1 MFENHFNSNSINQG
15 KLFESQT
22 NTRIFIGKNRVLPLL
37 HNSDLKSSSST
48 IESFTTSSGINN
60 SKYGDTQ
67 VKALNAS
74 EKNAMRDSV
83 NSLKSA
89 VKDATNANSDT
100 STVTK
105 TFFNV
110 DGQSSLKNKNIRTT
124 DSVYGAVNDMGIFSK
139 YNDQSGSISNMNDT
153 VDSNINFTNSVSNN
167 NNVAY
172 PLLGSSGNNKIF
184 NSQVALRGQNTSLS
198 PDVQTQ
204 VGKYAGKNIYVNE
217 PKPLDLNNVKFQ
229 NSVTSASDAS
239 IQADLK
245 NATVEQCLRRAVD
258 KAGAS
263 AVASAYITNYGTGT
277 ETNINGKMSTQ
288 GSPIGQCYVGT
299 QNVQGTYAYTKE
311 FVLENVFNK
320 NGAQPSA
327 SSTDSSNGVKVT
339 GFLLFGADGGL
350 YNGSPDPKYANLI
363 SNLTNDIKDNVDAL
377 YGSTINS
384 VTSSYGQNL
393 GTSNTNN
400 MLFDDTVVNN
410 SNIDGKS
417 SATLN
422 TVKLTTVQIYDC
434 DWPWWVPDFL
444 RHEWDP
450 LARVYCTNNTIQKTV
465 PILSMND
472 FATYAANITSPQ
484 NTDIIYKCGK
494 KTFKIDKT
502 NISMG
507 ASFPIDCSSI
517 MSKYG
522 PFTLTIGDNGIITVT
537 NLADNSIIWQTST
550 ILQQT
555 VVQGKLG
562 QIVLNAPRPDWVSTS
577 AQYSYSG
584 NTSPGLLS
592 DGVTQSVLTP
602 TTFISSPNG
611 YCRLYLTV
619 PDSSSISMLQVQYSL
634 YDVVADSDGYLI
646 GNDPSSFAQY
656 SINGLNSS
664 NIGQLSY
671 VDLNNNLLNYPKP
684 TDGYPVDSTYY
695 NMNDYKPSYAS
706 IGSVTTSIEDCKS
719 RCSNTPMCAAYSFDS
734 SNTAGSCSLYKTS
747 DIFPNGDRIYSP
759 GLTTYI
765 KNIKIT
771 DEMNSKSCSKEI
783 TPIDSFSYNNF
794 IPSGGMVNVPNMVA
808 DMKCGLGVVIDQQ
821 MQNLQ
826 NKNNVAVAKGNIIK
840 DQLSNVFSQ
849 QNKVTN
855 SIKNNNSDGQRYI
868 KETSNIKKKIGE
880 VENTVVT
887 TKAAETDSELL
898 SINDNY
904 RYILWGI
911 ITVLISIGTIK
922 AFRVG
927 TS

>member
-1 MFENHFNSNSINQG
+1 MFENEFNSNSINQG
-15 KLFESQT
+15 KLFKSQT
-22 NTRIFIGKNRVLPLL
+22 NTRILKGKNRVLSGS
-37 HNSDLKSSSST
+37 NNNALKSSTRT
-48 IESFTTSSGINN
+48 IEPFTTSSSIND

-67 VKALNAS
+67 VNALNIAQN
-74 EKNAMRDSV
+74 NAMRDTINSV
-83 NSLKSA
+83 NSAS
-89 VKDATNANSDT
+89 KDAKNASATT
-100 STVTK
+100 STIAK
-105 TFFNV
+105 TFLNV

-124 DSVYGAVNDMGIFSK
+124 DSVYGAVNNMGIFSK
-139 YNDQSGSISNMNDT
+139 YDDQSQAMNDANNI
-153 VDSNINFTNSVSNN
+153 VDSNINFTSDVSNN
-167 NNVAY
+167 RDGMAY
-172 PLLGSSGNNKIF
+172 PLLGSG
-184 NSQVALRGQNTSLS
+184 SQVALRGQNTSLL
-198 PDVQTQ
+198 PDTQ
-204 VGKYAGKNIYVNE
+204 SKVGTYAGKNIYVNE
-217 PKPLDLNNVKFQ
+217 PKPLDLSYVAFQ
-229 NSVTSASDAS
+229 NSVLSPTDAS
-239 IQADLK
+239 MQNDLK
-245 NATVEQCLRRAVD
+245 IATVEQCLRRAVD
-258 KAGAS
+258 KAGS
-263 AVASAYITNYGTGT
+263 SDIASAYITNSG
-277 ETNINGKMSTQ
+277 NTQ
-288 GSPIGQCYVGT
+288 NPSVGQCYVGT
-299 QNVQGTYAYTKE
+299 KNVQGTYAYTKE

-320 NGAQPSA
+320 NGEQSSA

-339 GFLLFGADGGL
+339 GFLFFGADGGL
-350 YNGSPDPKYANLI
+350 YNGSPDGKYTNLI
-363 SNLTNDIKDNVDAL
+363 SNLPNDIKDNVDPL
-377 YGSTINS
+377 FGSTINS

-400 MLFDDTVVNN
+400 MLFDDSVVNN
-410 SNIDGKS
+410 SNINGKS

-422 TVKLTTVQIYDC
+422 TVKSTIVPTYDC
-434 DWPWWVPDFL
+434 NWPWWVPNFA
-444 RHEWDP
+444 RHDWDP
-450 LARVYCTNNTIQKTV
+450 LARTYCTNNTIQQTV
-465 PILSMND
+465 PILSMSD
-472 FATYAANITSPQ
+472 LFTYIKNITTPQ
-484 NTDIIYKCGK
+484 NADIIYKCGK
-494 KTFKIDKT
+494 KTFKIAKT

-522 PFTLTIGDNGIITVT
+522 PFTLTIADNGIITVT
-537 NLADNSIIWQTST
+537 NLADNSIIWQTT
-550 ILQQT
+550 EIMNQT

-562 QIVLNAPRPDWVSTS
+562 KIVLNAPRPDWVSAS

-592 DGVTQSVLTP
+592 DGVTQSILTP
-602 TTFISSPNG
+602 TTFISSPSG

-619 PDSSSISMLQVQYSL
+619 PDSSGTSMLQVQYSL

-684 TDGYPVDSTYY
+684 TDGYPIDSTYY

-706 IGSVTTSIEDCKS
+706 IGSVTTSVEDCQS
-719 RCSNTPMCAAYSFDS
+719 RCSNTSMCAAYTFDS
-734 SNTAGSCSLYKTS
+734 SNTAGSCSLYKA
-747 DIFPNGDRIYSP
+747 DDLLPNGNRIYSP
-759 GLTTYI
+759 GSTTYI

-771 DEMNSKSCSKEI
+771 DAMNSASCSKEI
-783 TPIDSFSYNNF
+783 TPIDSSIYNNF
-794 IPSGGMVNVPNMVA
+794 IPSGGMIDVPNMIP

-826 NKNNVAVAKGNIIK
+826 NKNNIAIAKGNIIK

-849 QNKVTN
+849 QNKVTSN
-855 SIKNNNSDGQRYI
+855 IKNNNSDGRHYI
-868 KETSNIKKKIGE
+868 KESKNITKKIGDIKNN
-880 VENTVVT
+880 VFTS
-887 TKAAETDSELL
+887 KAAETDSELL

>member
-1 MFENHFNSNSINQG
+1 MFENEFNSNSINQG
-15 KLFESQT
+15 KLFKSQT
-22 NTRIFIGKNRVLPLL
+22 NTRISKGKNRVLSGTK
-37 HNSDLKSSSST
+37 NNALKSSTTT
-48 IESFTTSSGINN
+48 IEPFTTSSSIND
-60 SKYGDTQ
+60 SKYSDTQ
-67 VKALNAS
+67 VNALNVS
-74 EKNAMRDSV
+74 QNNAMRDTISSI
-83 NSLKSA
+83 NSA
-89 VKDATNANSDT
+89 AKDAKNASSTT
-100 STVTK
+100 STVAK
-105 TFFNV
+105 TFLNV

-124 DSVYGAVNDMGIFSK
+124 DSVYGAVNNMGIFSK
-139 YNDQSGSISNMNDT
+139 YNDQSQSMNDMNNV
-153 VDSNINFTNSVSNN
+153 VDSNINFTNDVSNN
-167 NNVAY
+167 RDGMAY
-172 PLLGSSGNNKIF
+172 PLLGKGG
-184 NSQVALRGQNTSLS
+184 QVALRGQNTSLS
-198 PDVQTQ
+198 PDVQNQ

-229 NSVTSASDAS
+229 NSVLSPADAS
-239 IQADLK
+239 IQNDLK
-245 NATVEQCLRRAVD
+245 NATAEQCLRRAVD
-258 KAGAS
+258 KAGSS
-263 AVASAYITNYGTGT
+263 ATASAYITNSG
-277 ETNINGKMSTQ
+277 NTQ
-288 GSPIGQCYVGT
+288 NSVVGQCYVGT

-311 FVLENVFNK
+311 FVLENVFNN
-320 NGAQPSA
+320 NGAQSSA
-327 SSTDSSNGVKVT
+327 SSTDSSNGVKIT
-339 GFLLFGADGGL
+339 GFLFFGADGGL
-350 YNGSPDPKYANLI
+350 YNGSPDGKYSNLI
-363 SNLTNDIKDNVDAL
+363 SNLPNDIKDNVDPL
-377 YGSTINS
+377 FGSTINN

-400 MLFDDTVVNN
+400 MLFDDSVVNN
-410 SNIDGKS
+410 SNINGKS

-422 TVKLTTVQIYDC
+422 TVKSTTVQTYDC
-434 DWPWWVPDFL
+434 NWPWWVPNFA

-450 LARVYCTNNTIQKTV
+450 LARIYCTNNTIQQTV
-465 PILSMND
+465 PILSMSD
-472 FATYAANITSPQ
+472 LVTYIKNITTPQ
-484 NTDIIYKCGK
+484 NTDIIYNCGK
-494 KTFKIDKT
+494 KTFKISKT

-522 PFTLTIGDNGIITVT
+522 PFTLTIADNGIITVT
-537 NLADNSIIWQTST
+537 NLADNSIIWQTNT
-550 ILQQT
+550 TLQQT
-555 VVQGKLG
+555 IVQGKLG
-562 QIVLNAPRPDWVSTS
+562 QIVLNAPRPDWVSAS

-592 DGVTQSVLTP
+592 DGVTQSILTP
-602 TTFISSPNG
+602 TTFISSPSG

-619 PDSSSISMLQVQYSL
+619 PDSSGTTMLQVQYSL

-684 TDGYPVDSTYY
+684 TDGYPIDSTYY

-706 IGSVTTSIEDCKS
+706 IGSVTTSVEDCQS
-719 RCSNTPMCAAYSFDS
+719 RCSNASMCAAYTFDA
-734 SNTAGSCSLYKTS
+734 SNTAGSCSLYKA
-747 DIFPNGDRIYSP
+747 DDLLPNGNRIYSP
-759 GLTTYI
+759 GSTTYI

-771 DEMNSKSCSKEI
+771 DAMNSASCSKEI
-783 TPIDSFSYNNF
+783 TPIDSSTYNNF
-794 IPSGGMVNVPNMVA
+794 IPSGGMNNVPNMVP

-826 NKNNVAVAKGNIIK
+826 NKNNIAIAKGNVIK

-855 SIKNNNSDGQRYI
+855 SIKNNNSDGRHYI
-868 KETSNIKKKIGE
+868 KESKNITKKIEGIQNS
-880 VENTVVT
+880 VFTS
-887 TKAAETDSELL
+887 KAAETDSELL

-904 RYILWGI
+904 RYIVWGI